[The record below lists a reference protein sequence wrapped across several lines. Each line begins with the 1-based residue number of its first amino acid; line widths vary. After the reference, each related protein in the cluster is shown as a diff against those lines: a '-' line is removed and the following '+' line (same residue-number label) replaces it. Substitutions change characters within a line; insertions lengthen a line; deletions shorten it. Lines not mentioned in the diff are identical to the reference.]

1 MPKQFAPLFG
11 DESLFQR
18 TVKRNGAISDSMLI
32 VSNAE
37 QYFLA
42 LDQLE
47 AIDRKEDRFL
57 LEPVGRNTA
66 SAIALAALSI
76 PPEEIMLV
84 VPSDHLIK
92 KQAEYERATAK
103 ATEFA
108 QDGFLVTFGIKPKSA
123 ETAYGYIEAAGS
135 EVISFKE
142 KPDKNQAEEFI
153 KRDNFYWNSGMFC
166 FAART
171 YLDAL
176 RVHNDEILKT
186 CEAAIKNAKKEGRL
200 IRVAHSDMM
209 KIPEN
214 SIDYAVMEKASG
226 AKVVFCDPDW
236 SDMGSFE
243 SLYSELEKDSY
254 GNTLSNAI
262 TIDSRNNLILAQKR
276 QIAAIDVEN
285 LMIADTADALLVA
298 KYGSGQKVKEIVK
311 ALKMKNSDLPN
322 LHATVHRPWGT
333 YTVLES
339 HDRYKIKKIVVKPG
353 KRLSLQKHLHRSE
366 HWIVV
371 SGAALIAVEDKTL
384 LLRPNESTYI
394 HSGHKHR
401 LENQGHVN
409 LVVIEVQVGEYLGE
423 DDIVRFEDDFN
434 R

>member
-18 TVKRNGAISDSMLI
+18 TVKRNGAISDSTLI

-47 AIDRKEDRFL
+47 AVDRKDDLFL
-57 LEPVGRNTA
+57 LEPVGKNTA
-66 SAIALAALSI
+66 PAIALAALSI
-76 PPEEIMLV
+76 LPEEIMLV

-92 KQAEYERATAK
+92 DQAEYERAVAEAAK
-103 ATEFA
+103 FA
-108 QDGFLVTFGIKPKSA
+108 QSGFLVTFGIKPKSA

-135 EVISFKE
+135 EVVSFKE

-166 FAART
+166 FTAGA
-171 YLDAL
+171 YLNAL
-176 RVHNDEILKT
+176 KAHSGEILT
-186 CEAAIKNAKKEGRL
+186 ACEAAIKNAKKEGQL
-200 IRVAHSDMM
+200 IRVAHNDMA

-214 SIDYAVMEKASG
+214 SIDYAVMEKTSG
-226 AKVVFCDPDW
+226 AKIVFCNPDW

-243 SLYSELEKDSY
+243 SLYNELEKDGN
-254 GNTLSNAI
+254 GNTLSSAI
-262 TIDSRNNLILAQKR
+262 TINSKNNLILTQKR

-285 LMIADTADALLVA
+285 LMIADTADALLIA
-298 KYGSGQKVKEIVK
+298 KYGSGQKVKKIVK

-339 HDRYKIKKIVVKPG
+339 SDRYKIKKIIVKPG
-353 KRLSLQKHLHRSE
+353 RRLSLQKHLHRSE

-371 SGAALIAVEDKTL
+371 SGTALIAVEDKML

-401 LENQGHVN
+401 LENQGRVN